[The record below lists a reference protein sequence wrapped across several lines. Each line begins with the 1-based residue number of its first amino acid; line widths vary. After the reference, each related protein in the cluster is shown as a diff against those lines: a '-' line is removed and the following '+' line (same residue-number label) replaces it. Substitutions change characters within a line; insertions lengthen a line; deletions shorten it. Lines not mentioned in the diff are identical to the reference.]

1 MTLSAAN
8 AMDVLFIFRTLRQ
21 RFGRAPSR
29 SSAARAG
36 TPSVFS
42 QAAAEAPVARVQ
54 PAPVA
59 RMGAPAVAAPKLRT
73 LEEVRADLARL
84 RLSAR
89 ERHAQ
94 ARVWRDTNFA
104 PTDFMELA
112 SH

>member
-42 QAAAEAPVARVQ
+42 QAAAEAPVARV
-54 PAPVA
+54 
-59 RMGAPAVAAPKLRT
+59 